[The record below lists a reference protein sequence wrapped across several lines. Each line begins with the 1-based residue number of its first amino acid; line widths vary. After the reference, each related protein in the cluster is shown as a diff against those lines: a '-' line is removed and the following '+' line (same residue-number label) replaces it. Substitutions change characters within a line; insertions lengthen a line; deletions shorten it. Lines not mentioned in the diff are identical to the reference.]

1 MLHTPHYRDRICET
15 IFRDYPEYATLFG
28 AFEGGHLIAWRWGSL
43 AATARALKRRAA
55 PLRMLWSL
63 DTYLLGAASGEDHA
77 GQVPK
82 SKTET
87 LKTFDHAIKDAYFWH
102 YLVPWRSNLIREH
115 TQRIRGWIYYHG
127 SFGAQ
132 GSGTSSFNQLALT
145 RIAHFNCL
153 LCLFI
158 LCVIDLTP

>member
-15 IFRDYPEYATLFG
+15 IFRDYPEYASLFG

-55 PLRMLWSL
+55 PLRMLWSIE
-63 DTYLLGAASGEDHA
+63 TYLRGAASGEDHS

-87 LKTFDHAIKDAYFWH
+87 LKTFDQAIKDDFFWN
-102 YLVPWRSNLIREH
+102 YLVPWRLNLIGEH
-115 TQRIRGWIYYHG
+115 TQRIRGWIYYPG
-127 SFGAQ
+127 SFGAR
-132 GSGTSSFNQLALT
+132 GSGTSSFNQLARTDSHCSLQ
-145 RIAHFNCL
+145 L
-153 LCLFI
+153 LALFF
-158 LCVIDLTP
+158 CV